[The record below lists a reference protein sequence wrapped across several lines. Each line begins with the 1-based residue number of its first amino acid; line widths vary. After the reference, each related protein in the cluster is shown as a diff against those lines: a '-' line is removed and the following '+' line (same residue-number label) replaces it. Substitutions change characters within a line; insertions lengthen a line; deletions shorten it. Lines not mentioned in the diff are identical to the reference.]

1 MAPPTGG
8 GTGGTTSTASGTTTG
23 GVGTGSVGGSRFT
36 IIIGIGIVL
45 VPIWWIVAAYDAY
58 KQVIKRDQRYGYA
71 QSNPYFFVSRPTL
84 CRPSKLT
91 L

>member
-1 MAPPTGG
+1 MA
-8 GTGGTTSTASGTTTG
+8 
-23 GVGTGSVGGSRFT
+23 VGLRQQLAVVRLVVGILGFT

-84 CRPSKLT
+84 RRPSKLT
-91 L
+91 PW

>member
-1 MAPPTGG
+1 
-8 GTGGTTSTASGTTTG
+8 
-23 GVGTGSVGGSRFT
+23 VGWRLALAVSVVLVHE
-36 IIIGIGIVL
+36 IIGIGIVL

-84 CRPSKLT
+84 RRPSKLT
-91 L
+91 PW